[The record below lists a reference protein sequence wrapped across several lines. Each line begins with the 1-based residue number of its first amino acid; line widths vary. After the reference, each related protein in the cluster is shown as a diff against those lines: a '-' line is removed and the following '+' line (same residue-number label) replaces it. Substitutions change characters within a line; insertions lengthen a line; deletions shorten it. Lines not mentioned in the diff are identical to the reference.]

1 MKKLNRKLLVLGL
14 TILFFSLSIVFLVR
28 AQEEGRDFFRVNSAS
43 TTPAGS
49 KRAGDEA
56 LIHIVNRSG
65 KSYFAPNKTLPEFE
79 SFRNNAP
86 NYVAVSVCGDGVCG
100 EGENIGNCDKEDCK
114 GPDSLNNIGYC
125 GDTICGERVVCTTTP
140 ETITVSAAEKFKICD
155 RSTFW
160 GWLYSEVVVPAVE
173 NAYYFLG
180 VTERANFC
188 ASGQY
193 TTSVLKCENVG
204 SESWETCP
212 DDCVPTSSSGCGVCG
227 YDGAGNLC
235 PNLE

>member
-1 MKKLNRKLLVLGL
+1 MVIGLV
-14 TILFFSLSIVFLVR
+14 ILFFALSLTLFVK
-28 AQEEGRDFFRVNSAS
+28 AQDQTGSQFFRVNSAS

-56 LIHIVNRSG
+56 FIHIVNRSG

-86 NYVAVSVCGDGVCG
+86 NYVSVSVCGDGVCG
-100 EGENIGNCDKEDCK
+100 EGENFGNCSEDCK
-114 GPDSLNNIGYC
+114 GPDPLNTIGYC
-125 GDTICGERVVCTTTP
+125 GDRICGERVVCTSTP
-140 ETITVSAAEKFKICD
+140 QTITIAAAEKAKICD

-180 VTERANFC
+180 ITERANFC

-212 DDCVPTSSSGCGVCG
+212 DDCVPTSSSN
-227 YDGAGNLC
+227 YYKPIQPL
-235 PNLE
+235 